1 MAEAKDFISSWHKVM
16 KNYELDD
23 LDNILSEDVV
33 FFSPVVFKAMNG
45 REITKMY
52 LSAAGKS
59 FNLEKFQYTNEI
71 HNGMHSILEFE
82 TFIDDISVNGVDMI
96 EWDEDGKIVNFKV
109 MVRPLKAVQKVQQ
122 KMVEALES
130 LN

>member
-45 REITKMY
+45 KEITKMY

-59 FNLEKFQYTNEI
+59 FNLEKFQYTNETPD
-71 HNGMHSILEFE
+71 GMHSILEFE
-82 TFIDDISVNGVDMI
+82 TYIDDISVNGVDMI

-109 MVRPLKAVQKVQQ
+109 MVRPLKAVQKVKQ

>member
-23 LDNILSEDVV
+23 LDNILSKDVI

-45 REITKMY
+45 KEITKMY

-71 HNGMHSILEFE
+71 HDGMHSILEFE

>member
-1 MAEAKDFISSWHKVM
+1 MAEAKDFISRWHKVM

-23 LDNILSEDVV
+23 LDNILSDNVV

-71 HNGMHSILEFE
+71 HDGMYSILEFE

>member
-1 MAEAKDFISSWHKVM
+1 MAEAKNFISNWHKVM

-45 REITKMY
+45 KEITKMY

-71 HNGMHSILEFE
+71 HDGMHSILEFE

>member
-1 MAEAKDFISSWHKVM
+1 MAKAKDFISSWHKVM

-23 LDNILSEDVV
+23 LDNILSKDVI

-45 REITKMY
+45 KEITKMY

-71 HNGMHSILEFE
+71 HDGMHSILEFE
-82 TFIDDISVNGVDMI
+82 TYIDDISVNGVDMI

>member
-1 MAEAKDFISSWHKVM
+1 MAEAKDFISRWHKVM

-45 REITKMY
+45 KEITKMY

-71 HNGMHSILEFE
+71 HDGMYSILEFE